1 MYLAAIIDW
10 HSKAILSYKL
20 SNSMDVTLVT
30 DVLKDALN
38 KYKAPK
44 IFNSDQGSQY
54 TNHDHTQMLKDHN
67 IQISMNGLR
76 N

>member
-30 DVLKDALN
+30 DVLD
-38 KYKAPK
+38 
-44 IFNSDQGSQY
+44 FFQNSLMCKGVKETLHLDPQR
-54 TNHDHTQMLKDHN
+54 TLIPLRIRVPHHCPNHQQK
-67 IQISMNGLR
+67 
-76 N
+76 

>member
-30 DVLKDALN
+30 D
-38 KYKAPK
+38 
-44 IFNSDQGSQY
+44 
-54 TNHDHTQMLKDHN
+54 TNYLS
-67 IQISMNGLR
+67 I
-76 N
+76 

>member
-30 DVLKDALN
+30 D
-38 KYKAPK
+38 
-44 IFNSDQGSQY
+44 
-54 TNHDHTQMLKDHN
+54 TNYLSIDLF
-67 IQISMNGLR
+67 R
-76 N
+76 NWLT

>member
-30 DVLKDALN
+30 DVLKMPLIN
-38 KYKAPK
+38 TKLQKYLIVTKAV
-44 IFNSDQGSQY
+44 
-54 TNHDHTQMLKDHN
+54 N
-67 IQISMNGLR
+67 ILAMTIHR
-76 N
+76 C